1 MYYVENT
8 TSTNMEDLKTQ
19 KDEVLIKKIQSGE
32 KDLYSLIMD
41 RYEEKI
47 LRYSNYLVND
57 EHKAVDIVQE
67 SFIKAYVNLNSF
79 DTAKKFS
86 SWLYRIVHNESINVL
101 KKYNKEVPL
110 LDDIDFK
117 SEENTELEFEQRE
130 NAARI
135 QKCLHEIHLMYSEP
149 LTLFY
154 LEEKSYEEISD
165 ILQLPMGTVATRIS
179 RAKIIMKKICQKN

>member
-179 RAKIIMKKICQKN
+179 RAKIIMKNICQKN

>member
-1 MYYVENT
+1 
-8 TSTNMEDLKTQ
+8 MEDLKTQ
-19 KDEVLIKKIQSGE
+19 KDEVLIEKIQSGD

-41 RYEEKI
+41 RYEKKL

-57 EHKAVDIVQE
+57 EHRAVDVVQE
-67 SFIKAYVNLNSF
+67 SFIKAYINLNSF
-79 DTAKKFS
+79 NTTKKFS
-86 SWLYRIVHNESINVL
+86 SWLYRIVHNESVNTI

-117 SEENTELEFEQRE
+117 SEENTELEFEQKE
-130 NAARI
+130 NVIKI
-135 QKCLHEIHLMYSEP
+135 QNCLHHIPLIYSEP

-179 RAKIIMKKICQKN
+179 RAKIIMKNICLKN